1 MSSAPDCA
9 VLKANFPAI
18 YANRR
23 RLRIKDPE
31 CTDFI
36 HLVGTCEYGK
46 SPTTGYS
53 TRLNTV
59 TIGRIYGDQPNGV
72 GKIEFNDRFLRE
84 HPEYADVDVYRLNNR
99 PAGVLVVPKGTPVS
113 PQDLAQAVYDEI
125 RNSTEDQ
132 YISPRDQTKLSAI
145 LDHATTNVDTEEIK
159 ERNQLYHRR
168 RSTVTEQARP
178 ARNSSYPQ
186 NFGSDLK
193 LKIHALGQQNRQ
205 LLEVL
210 EQPSDREAFEPIL
223 GRQEALK
230 SFLAKHGLTLERNF
244 DLSQYLAD
252 KYCEN
257 FPELKEE
264 LKPILAQLAG
274 PDCNFLKLPWQI
286 TSILP
291 LPNLPQGTPKASAP
305 SLEDLAQG
313 GKEVKAEPK
322 NVSLA
327 PVNGRSIGATLSLD
341 VLLSQHPIDKA
352 MPELVP
358 TEEDS
363 QLLASLIIT
372 SALSPNFKIVDF
384 NEVLDSYELPY
395 DGSVNAKQLHLLN
408 ASLTEPELDC
418 FWRSHNE
425 AVFAQIAERTGDKS
439 KKHSGESSAALT
451 PMLYDIRL
459 AAAIDPALE
468 SAKRRLLAQHTAEML
483 LAVLNEADTKGTDAT
498 DALKELDAQAAHL
511 ASNIAATLTT
521 PPVPSPALQLAAL
534 ALPQE
539 GALCYSSPYEGDL
552 TGASSVLY
560 VKGASLCP
568 QEALPDDAMSVAA
581 PLMVMARPD
590 LTYSMILSKMR
601 TWRAQGQRM
610 LMELDPLNTKIRQIC
625 GNHFMDGTLSEQGTK
640 VRYHGMTITAL
651 KLNVSW
657 HDLYGL
663 DPTNYK
669 PAADNEPV
677 TSKEPNWYLY
687 LYFNSEHYERLK
699 QIMMLNTAKVNEQ
712 HEKSQLDLIV
722 ATDEGATT
730 ELEQVEQHVNAGLKT
745 PLKDQM
751 FQCFS
756 DHSTELNENFDLYC
770 AEHSFKVVLSSEDL
784 PEDLVFA
791 ALEQRHQLEQRV
803 RAQCTV
809 HLDHSTTTTLT
820 PWPQLGSLVAL
831 LGQELY
837 ESVEQSVADYHAHHL
852 RNQIT
857 MPDKSVALMLL
868 SLASLK
874 VKDPKAKFS
883 LKAELNR
890 TLIPAERKF
899 LELLGLDVA
908 STLGPKA

>member
-1 MSSAPDCA
+1 MSAPDCA
-9 VLKANFPAI
+9 VLKAKFPAI

-23 RLRIKDPE
+23 RLRIKDPD

-46 SPTTGYS
+46 SPRTGYS

-113 PQDLAQAVYDEI
+113 KQDLAQAVYNEI
-125 RNSTEDQ
+125 RPDSDEQ
-132 YISPRDQTKLSAI
+132 CISPRDQTKLSAI
-145 LDHATTNVDTEEIK
+145 LHHATTDVDPEEIK
-159 ERNQLYHRR
+159 ERNHLHRR
-168 RSTVTEQARP
+168 RSSLGDKTHSPST
-178 ARNSSYPQ
+178 SSPR
-186 NFGSDLK
+186 FHGDLK

-205 LLEVL
+205 LLEILV
-210 EQPSDREAFEPIL
+210 EQPTDREAFEPIL
-223 GRQEALK
+223 GRQDALK

-244 DLSQYLAD
+244 DLSQYLAN
-252 KYCEN
+252 KYCAH
-257 FPELKEE
+257 FPELEAE
-264 LKPILAQLAG
+264 LKPILDQIAG

-291 LPNLPQGTPKASAP
+291 LPNLPPESAPAP

-313 GKEVKAEPK
+313 GKDAKPAAATQQPRT
-322 NVSLA
+322 
-327 PVNGRSIGATLSLD
+327 GRSIGATLSLD
-341 VLLSQHPIDKA
+341 VLLSQHPIDNA
-352 MPELVP
+352 MAELVP

-372 SALSPNFKIVDF
+372 SALSPNFKIADF

-395 DGSVNAKQLHLLN
+395 DGSVTAKQLHQLN
-408 ASLTEPELDC
+408 ASLTEPELDS

-425 AVFAQIAERTGDKS
+425 ALFQQLAAAHDQGKKRTS
-439 KKHSGESSAALT
+439 ESSESSTALT
-451 PMLYDIRL
+451 PMIYDLRL
-459 AAAIDPALE
+459 GAAIDPAMEL
-468 SAKRRLLAQHTAEML
+468 ARRRLLAQHTAEML
-483 LAVLNEADTKGTDAT
+483 LTILKEADTQGYDAT

-534 ALPQE
+534 ALPQA
-539 GALCYSSPYEGDL
+539 GALCYCSPYEGEL

-568 QEALPDDAMSVAA
+568 KEALPADAMSVAA

-601 TWRAQGQRM
+601 MWRAQGQRM
-610 LMELDPLNTKIRQIC
+610 LMELDPLNTKIRLLC
-625 GNHFMDGTLSEQGTK
+625 SSNFLDGTIAKQGTK
-640 VRYHGMTITAL
+640 VLYHGMTITAL
-651 KLNVSW
+651 KINVSW
-657 HDLYGL
+657 HDLYGI
-663 DPTNYK
+663 DSSPYQQ
-669 PAADNEPV
+669 AASEAE
-677 TSKEPNWYLY
+677 SASGKEPNWYLY

-699 QIMMLNTAKVNEQ
+699 QIMMLNTAMVNEQ

-722 ATDEGATT
+722 ATDGESTT
-730 ELEQVEQHVNAGLKT
+730 ELEQVEQHVNEGLKT

-756 DHSTELNENFDLYC
+756 DHSTELNDNFDQYC
-770 AEHSFKVVLSSEDL
+770 AEHAFKVVLSSEDL

-791 ALEQRHQLEQRV
+791 ASEQRHQIEQRV

-809 HLDHSTTTTLT
+809 CRDGTTTTLT

-837 ESVEQSVADYHAHHL
+837 ESVEQAVADYQVHHP
-852 RNQIT
+852 RTPIT
-857 MPDKSVALMLL
+857 LPDQNVALMLL
-868 SLASLK
+868 SLATLK
-874 VKDPKAKFS
+874 VKDPKEQFS

-890 TLIPAERKF
+890 TLSPAERKF

-908 STLGPKA
+908 TTLGPKA

>member
-31 CTDFI
+31 CKDFI

-72 GKIEFNDRFLRE
+72 GKIEFNNRFLRE

-99 PAGVLVVPKGTPVS
+99 PAGVLVVPKGTKVT

-125 RNSTEDQ
+125 RNTTEDQ

-159 ERNQLYHRR
+159 ERNQLYRR
-168 RSTVTEQARP
+168 RSTLHDQTP
-178 ARNSSYPQ
+178 SPRNSSYPQ
-186 NFGSDLK
+186 SLRGDLK
-193 LKIHALGQQNRQ
+193 LKIHTLGQQNRQ
-205 LLEVL
+205 LLEIL
-210 EQPSDREAFEPIL
+210 EQPNDRDAFEPIL

-252 KYCEN
+252 KYCVN
-257 FPELKEE
+257 FPELKAE
-264 LKPILAQLAG
+264 LQPLLAQLTG

-291 LPNLPQGTPKASAP
+291 LPNLPDPKTKSSTASGP
-305 SLEDLAQG
+305 SLEDLAQHG
-313 GKEVKAEPK
+313 LDSKAEPK
-322 NVSLA
+322 GKVEPKL
-327 PVNGRSIGATLSLD
+327 PLNGRSIGATLSLD

-395 DGSVNAKQLHLLN
+395 DGIVNAKQLHLLN
-408 ASLTEPELDC
+408 ASLTEPELEC

-425 AVFAQIAERTGDKS
+425 AVFQQLNVTQDKGKKRESGD
-439 KKHSGESSAALT
+439 LT
-451 PMLYDIRL
+451 PMIYDIRL
-459 AAAIDPALE
+459 AAAIDPAME

-483 LAVLNEADTKGTDAT
+483 LAVLNEADSKGVDAT

-534 ALPQE
+534 ALPKE
-539 GALCYSSPYEGDL
+539 GALCYCSPYEGEL

-560 VKGASLCP
+560 VKGAGLCP
-568 QEALPDDAMSVAA
+568 QDILPDDAMSVAA

-625 GNHFMDGTLSEQGTK
+625 GNHFMDGTVNAQGTK
-640 VRYHGMTITAL
+640 FHYHGMTITAL

-663 DPTNYK
+663 E
-669 PAADNEPV
+669 PASFKAASADHESAS
-677 TSKEPNWYLY
+677 SKEPNWYLY
-687 LYFNSEHYERLK
+687 LYFNAEHYERLK

-722 ATDEGATT
+722 STDEEAAT
-730 ELEQVEQHVNAGLKT
+730 ELDQVEQHVNEGLKT

-809 HLDHSTTTTLT
+809 SLDGANTTLT

-837 ESVEQSVADYHAHHL
+837 ESVEQAVADYHAHHL
-852 RNQIT
+852 RNPIT
-857 MPDKSVALMLL
+857 LPDKSVALMLL